1 MDKEIANVNLS
12 DLKNEEVVVETEDVE
27 PVEEPDEEP
36 DGEPEAEPDGE
47 PDDAPE
53 DAPEAEQPKEEELLD
68 FRKWAEQTGELPDG
82 IKSEEDLLEAYR
94 AALPEMKRG
103 QSDVQRLR
111 EVDQA
116 LREQGYANGVTDV
129 LGNQRPAEVTKSTDE
144 PYFQENAAR
153 SLVET
158 MVKDGKLEGDN
169 ASNYKSIAALMDN
182 TYGPMFKRAEKMYT
196 SLGKGMVNNQ
206 KMIRDLLWRGQPDAV
221 QAGVDRKAVESLLD
235 RGLFATPEE
244 AIRYLAYDKP
254 DVISD
259 LTKKAEERGKEKG
272 RKKLRR
278 SYAIRR
284 TKTPQKQRETYDYSK
299 YQQADGQWDL
309 DKITKGLGVDK
320 GHKMIET
327 WEAENK

>member
-1 MDKEIANVNLS
+1 MPEIANVNLS
-12 DLKNEEVVVETEDVE
+12 DLKSEEVETEDVE
-27 PVEEPDEEP
+27 ETEEEESVEESSEEEEEAPEEESEETQPEEEEP
-36 DGEPEAEPDGE
+36 V
-47 PDDAPE
+47 
-53 DAPEAEQPKEEELLD
+53 D
-68 FRKWAEQTGELPDG
+68 FREWAEQTGELPDG

-129 LGNQRPAEVTKSTDE
+129 LGNQRPTEVTKSTDE

-169 ASNYKSIAALMDN
+169 ASNYKAIAALMDN
-182 TYGPMFKRAEKMYT
+182 TYGPMFKLAEKMYT

-206 KMIRDLLWRGQPDAV
+206 KMIRDLLWKGQSDAV
-221 QAGVDRKAVESLLD
+221 QAGVDRKEVESLLD

-254 DVISD
+254 DVIGD

-278 SYAIRR
+278 DYAIRR
-284 TKTPQKQRETYDYSK
+284 NKTPQKQRETYDYAK
-299 YQQADGQWDL
+299 FQKIDGQWDE
-309 DKITKGLGVDK
+309 DKIMKHFGADKGL
-320 GHKMIET
+320 KMLAA
-327 WEAENK
+327 WEEENK

>member
-1 MDKEIANVNLS
+1 MPEIANVNLS
-12 DLKNEEVVVETEDVE
+12 DLKNEEEVETEEVEETEEEESVEESSEEEEEAPEEESEETQPEEEE
-27 PVEEPDEEP
+27 PV
-36 DGEPEAEPDGE
+36 
-47 PDDAPE
+47 
-53 DAPEAEQPKEEELLD
+53 D
-68 FRKWAEQTGELPDG
+68 FREWAEQTGELPDG

-129 LGNQRPAEVTKSTDE
+129 LGNQRPAEVTKSTGE
-144 PYFQENAAR
+144 RYFPENAAR
-153 SLVET
+153 SFVKT
-158 MVKDGKLEGDN
+158 MVSDGKLKGEN
-169 ASNYKSIAALMDN
+169 AENYESIAVLMDN
-182 TYGPMFKRAEKMYT
+182 VLNPILVKMEKLST
-196 SLGKGMVNNQ
+196 SSMKGMVDNR
-206 KMIRDLLWRGQPDAV
+206 KMMRDLLWKNQPDAV
-221 QAGVDRKAVESLLD
+221 QTGVDRKEVESLLD

-254 DVISD
+254 DVIGD

-278 SYAIRR
+278 DYAIRR
-284 TKTPQKQRETYDYSK
+284 NKAPQKQRETYDYAK
-299 YQQADGQWDL
+299 FQKIDGQWDE
-309 DKITKGLGVDK
+309 DKIMKTYGPDKGL
-320 GHKMIET
+320 KMLEA